1 MTIHVIDEK
10 KARGAMDEFFETT
23 VVPESVEK
31 GYAPGKN
38 PNSHKK
44 GALSNRRANAYTEVT
59 PRDQKASPSQLGL
72 AIIGDAK
79 RELRLARKAK
89 TKGDLGKA
97 SFHARRARVQLRT
110 ARKSKVGD
118 RGLTVTYGSKAHEE
132 STLWNASRR
141 MTMREARWNK
151 ARGDKKATSES
162 VARARDENRSV
173 VEWRNRSRMN
183 KGYAV
188 GKNPASHQ
196 RRRRIQDKLNNMW
209 ERIGHS
215 KDRPTPELRAKA
227 HTARK
232 HLFQASEFMAVNNP
246 KAIGHYKKARR
257 VISTMPDVAQILA
270 KSMTFD
276 EIQKARAKSQ
286 YGIGKHP
293 NSHKGKGKAAPM
305 TIGDGGLTS
314 SGEYVSAKLPKKKS
328 SFDGGL
334 GGGRRVKTGA
344 DSAGAKAYA
353 SGVDRGIA
361 ARARY
366 DASKLPAVQQNSSGP
381 KKAAYKESKL
391 KQGGLP
397 GAAAKKIAM
406 AREALRS
413 GNKGAASA
421 YARDA
426 RESFRIMG
434 SNRKRPS
441 IGGHLHMSGV
451 PQTEGGKAFLNY
463 EYDNRAA
470 KSSMAAA
477 RRLKEY
483 GNPADLPRIQREV
496 RAARGA
502 NRRARINLHR
512 SRTTKSEPVFF
523 DEIIEKWDASKHPR
537 RKDGKFGTGSGGT
550 AVLSGGT
557 SRRAKF
563 GSGTIMAPAG
573 AADSPKELRAAA
585 RAYKRGGM
593 AAAGAILDKR
603 QQPADQHAAELGVLM
618 GTVGGHHGMTMADAL
633 KNADARPQ
641 TVHSMSMARRR
652 KGAQMVR
659 DHMKE
664 QIAKLGGKVAKG
676 RRVHI
681 IMGLPGSGK
690 SELEKVIGAR
700 EKAITIDS
708 DNFKEK
714 LKGFDGGL
722 GAAAVHEESALLAN
736 VMQKAA
742 TKAGAN
748 MILPLVGKSPGPLIA
763 KIKRMKKLGY
773 KVIVHHVDV
782 PNEFAQTRVVQRYLA
797 KGRAVSPGY
806 VKAIKNGVNKKGEPT
821 YDTRTSFD
829 MVVKSGA
836 VDGHGAVSA
845 HNIPGN
851 PIRYA
856 VLGSRGYRYPKR

>member
-23 VVPESVEK
+23 VVPEPVTK

-38 PNSHKK
+38 PNSHGNRKK
-44 GALSNRRANAYTEVT
+44 GLSNRSGNVGRMSSGDRKSFGSWKRLTNTHTDKGDT
-59 PRDQKASPSQLGL
+59 PRERMVTAHNNRVFLQEGRGIARSARQSMLM
-72 AIIGDAK
+72 
-79 RELRLARKAK
+79 ARKAK
-89 TKGDLGKA
+89 ESGDLKA
-97 SFHARRARVQLRT
+97 ASSYAR
-110 ARKSKVGD
+110 
-118 RGLTVTYGSKAHEE
+118 
-132 STLWNASRR
+132 
-141 MTMREARWNK
+141 K
-151 ARGDKKATSES
+151 ARGYTRELRQYDDVRVAKGYAVGKNPNSHKGRSKVDATRDGRVVDMAPKGKKGLAKKQLS
-162 VARARDENRSV
+162 RARQHMAEARKTKDGADKSWR
-173 VEWRNRSRMN
+173 VEQARKLVRWARGSHDHLEKRIT

-270 KSMTFD
+270 KSMTFE

-305 TIGDGGLTS
+305 AIGDGGLTS

-334 GGGRRVKTGA
+334 GGGRRVKEER
-344 DSAGAKAYA
+344 
-353 SGVDRGIA
+353 VDG
-361 ARARY
+361 Y
-366 DASKLPAVQQNSSGP
+366 KFDP
-381 KKAAYKESKL
+381 KVSLGGSWSPKSRKKMIQTNTNTVKE
-391 KQGGLP
+391 G
-397 GAAAKKIAM
+397 M
-406 AREALRS
+406 
-413 GNKGAASA
+413 
-421 YARDA
+421 
-426 RESFRIMG
+426 
-434 SNRKRPS
+434 
-441 IGGHLHMSGV
+441 HL
-451 PQTEGGKAFLNY
+451 
-463 EYDNRAA
+463 
-470 KSSMAAA
+470 A
-477 RRLKEY
+477 RRAKE
-483 GNPADLPRIQREV
+483 
-496 RAARGA
+496 RGDWRMSVEHA
-502 NRRARINLHR
+502 QIARRAHDSSKRL
-512 SRTTKSEPVFF
+512 SGTVYKLF

-585 RAYKRGGM
+585 RAYKKGGM

-603 QQPADQHAAELGVLM
+603 QQPEAEHAAELGTLM

-633 KNADARPQ
+633 KNANARPQ
-641 TVHSMSMARRR
+641 TIHSMSMARRR

-664 QIAKLGGKVAKG
+664 QIAAVGGKVSKG

-690 SELEKVIGAR
+690 SELEKVIGKR
-700 EKAITIDS
+700 ERAITIDS

-722 GAAAVHEESALLAN
+722 GAAAVHEESSRLAN
-736 VMQKAA
+736 VMQKGA

-748 MILPLVGKSPGPLIA
+748 MILPLVGKTPSSLIH
-763 KIKRMKKLGY
+763 KIKQMKKEGY
-773 KVIVHHVDV
+773 TVILHHVDV
-782 PNEFAQTRVVQRYLA
+782 PNQFAQTRVVQRYLA
-797 KGRAVSPGY
+797 KGRAVSPAY
-806 VKAIKNGVNKKGEPT
+806 VKDIQNGFDSRGKPK

-829 MVVKSGA
+829 MVIKAGV
-836 VDGHGAVSA
+836 VDAHGAVSA

>member
-23 VVPESVEK
+23 VVPEPVKK

-38 PNSHKK
+38 PNSHKGRGKVDATRDGRVVDMAPK
-44 GALSNRRANAYTEVT
+44 GQKGLTKKQLSRARQHMAE
-59 PRDQKASPSQLGL
+59 
-72 AIIGDAK
+72 
-79 RELRLARKAK
+79 ARKTTDGA
-89 TKGDLGKA
+89 DR
-97 SFHARRARVQLRT
+97 SWRVEQ
-110 ARKSKVGD
+110 ARKLV
-118 RGLTVTYGSKAHEE
+118 
-132 STLWNASRR
+132 
-141 MTMREARWNK
+141 RW
-151 ARGDKKATSES
+151 ARGSHDHLEKRIT
-162 VARARDENRSV
+162 
-173 VEWRNRSRMN
+173 

-270 KSMTFD
+270 KSMTFE

-305 TIGDGGLTS
+305 AIGDGGLTS
-314 SGEYVSAKLPKKKS
+314 SGEYVSARLPKKKS

-334 GGGRRVKTGA
+334 GGGRRVKEER
-344 DSAGAKAYA
+344 
-353 SGVDRGIA
+353 VDG
-361 ARARY
+361 Y
-366 DASKLPAVQQNSSGP
+366 KFDP
-381 KKAAYKESKL
+381 KVSLGGSWSPKSRKKMIQTNTNTVKE
-391 KQGGLP
+391 G
-397 GAAAKKIAM
+397 M
-406 AREALRS
+406 
-413 GNKGAASA
+413 
-421 YARDA
+421 
-426 RESFRIMG
+426 
-434 SNRKRPS
+434 
-441 IGGHLHMSGV
+441 HL
-451 PQTEGGKAFLNY
+451 
-463 EYDNRAA
+463 
-470 KSSMAAA
+470 A
-477 RRLKEY
+477 RRAKE
-483 GNPADLPRIQREV
+483 
-496 RAARGA
+496 RGDWRMSVEHA
-502 NRRARINLHR
+502 QIARRAHDSSKRL
-512 SRTTKSEPVFF
+512 SGTVYKLF

-585 RAYKRGGM
+585 RAYKKGGM

-603 QQPADQHAAELGVLM
+603 QQPEAEHAAELGTLM

-633 KNADARPQ
+633 KNANARPQ
-641 TVHSMSMARRR
+641 TIHSMSMARRR

-664 QIAKLGGKVAKG
+664 QIAAVGGKVSKG

-690 SELEKVIGAR
+690 SELEKVIGKR
-700 EKAITIDS
+700 ERAITIDS

-722 GAAAVHEESALLAN
+722 GAAAVHEESSRLAN
-736 VMQKAA
+736 VMQKGA
-742 TKAGAN
+742 TKAGGAN
-748 MILPLVGKSPGPLIA
+748 MILPLVGKTPSSLIH
-763 KIKRMKKLGY
+763 KIKQMKKEGY
-773 KVIVHHVDV
+773 TVILHHVDV
-782 PNEFAQTRVVQRYLA
+782 PNQFAQTRVVQRYLA
-797 KGRAVSPGY
+797 KGRAVSPAY
-806 VKAIKNGVNKKGEPT
+806 VKDIQNGFDSRGKPK

-829 MVVKSGA
+829 MVIKAGV
-836 VDGHGAVSA
+836 VDAHGAVSA